1 MTNPE
6 TIYTATFK
14 LTQKGDGPVHSE
26 LVFDPLT
33 GDETPTDLAPA
44 TFQIMSALVE
54 HYLYITGMINEDG
67 ELIDADR
74 FFGETSVSI
83 N

>member
-1 MTNPE
+1 MTNE
-6 TIYTATFK
+6 TTYTATFT
-14 LTQKGDGPVHSE
+14 LTQTGDGPVHSK

-44 TFQIMSALVE
+44 SFQIMSELVS
-54 HYLYITGMINEDG
+54 HYLYITGMINEEG

-74 FFGETSVSI
+74 FFGEASVSV